1 MDNNN
6 NAILLNITYGKYPK
20 LCEKN
25 MTRNV
30 NNNTV
35 GNTHQSAIEMQVK
48 KWKLRKV
55 IFQKK
60 ILNVVNN
67 IDIEF
72 LISYRTSS
80 KCEKIHTK
88 LVLLP

>member
-1 MDNNN
+1 
-6 NAILLNITYGKYPK
+6 
-20 LCEKN
+20 

-35 GNTHQSAIEMQVK
+35 GNTHQSAIEIQVK
-48 KWKLRKV
+48 SKKLRKV

-67 IDIEF
+67 IDMKF

-80 KCEKIHTK
+80 KCEKFHTNP
-88 LVLLP
+88 VLLPQNLTMPTPI